1 MLGSLEG
8 WESMCSEDAGEW
20 VLWVRE
26 GGREGGCFR
35 DEGKVLWGCVKD

>member
-1 MLGSLEG
+1 MLESLEG

-26 GGREGGCFR
+26 GGREVVFVMRERCF
-35 DEGKVLWGCVKD
+35 GVV